1 MDIPKINLDFRE
13 KTLGLVFGV
22 LSENLQEPVAS
33 PDVQELQASTAA
45 SLKSSG
51 LFSARPLPGHVEA
64 PRVGYW
70 KTLALSAKLGQV
82 GFVVSRGTGVT
93 PKTGEST
100 LLTSFTLQSLSAAFS
115 MYNNGAMDLEF
126 SLKEIFLEDLRVNT
140 KNQYRRVCSFFFRI
154 LIW

>member
-1 MDIPKINLDFRE
+1 MDFRE

-45 SLKSSG
+45 LLKSSG
-51 LFSARPLPGHVEA
+51 LFSARPMSDPVAA
-64 PRVGYW
+64 PPQVGYW

-82 GFVVSRGTGVT
+82 GFVMSRGTGVT

-100 LLTSFTLQSLSAAFS
+100 LLTSFTLQSLSTDFS
-115 MYNNGAMDLEF
+115 MYDNGAMDLGF

-140 KNQYRRVCSFFFRI
+140 KNQYRRVCRFFS
-154 LIW
+154 